1 MIKKT
6 EIPGIGKSK
15 HKAPET
21 KPPEKHS
28 LRNIIE
34 RVKKKIME
42 KIIKIWI

>member
-1 MIKKT
+1 MIKKI
-6 EIPGIGKSK
+6 EILGIGKSK
-15 HKAPET
+15 YKVLEI
-21 KPPEKHS
+21 KLLEKYF